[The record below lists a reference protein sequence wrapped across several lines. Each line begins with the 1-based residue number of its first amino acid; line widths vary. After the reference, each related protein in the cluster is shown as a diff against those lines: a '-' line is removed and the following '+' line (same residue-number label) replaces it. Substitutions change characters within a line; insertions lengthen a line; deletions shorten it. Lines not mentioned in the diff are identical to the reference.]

1 MPGEDPGVASWGCR
15 VRPPLPRLSP
25 RSPRPPVSKLSRS
38 SPEPPRMCGS
48 AGHIQTQAWLQ
59 EAQDSLSIRE
69 PSRHGKGH
77 GPTGTGREGAQDR
90 KEASLGG
97 RAGGWGPPPPC
108 PTTGCPSILLWTQVD
123 TEGPSGLTL
132 LQSSSQGGRW
142 PLSPW
147 QRPSV
152 FLLIAPLAACHFCL
166 FCRRE
171 KNPASP
177 RGSWRLQGQ
186 QGGRWAWLIWRGPSA
201 LSCTSCPGGSLST
214 TPQPSAVSLPGS
226 RALRGAFPLWKPPEH
241 LSSVDICSR
250 RRRALLAEFEQLS
263 PWSPAGNG
271 ASGSS

>member
-1 MPGEDPGVASWGCR
+1 MGLPCPPPAAQAQPTLASSSCQQA
-15 VRPPLPRLSP
+15 LPKQP
-25 RSPRPPVSKLSRS
+25 RAPENVWLGRPRPDAGLAPGGPGQ
-38 SPEPPRMCGS
+38 PEHPR
-48 AGHIQTQAWLQ
+48 AQQA
-59 EAQDSLSIRE
+59 
-69 PSRHGKGH
+69 
-77 GPTGTGREGAQDR
+77 REGARPDWH
-90 KEASLGG
+90 
-97 RAGGWGPPPPC
+97 RAGRGSGQEGGQPGWSGWGLGTSSSLSHDRVPKHPA
-108 PTTGCPSILLWTQVD
+108 VD

-201 LSCTSCPGGSLST
+201 LSCTSCPGGSLSM